1 MAEEAI
7 KQETNEEETVEVTL
21 DDKETK
27 TETKSEEVKSPEVEV
42 EKPEEKKQEES
53 GDELEQYSEGVQKRI
68 NKLTARLRESER
80 REKATM
86 DYAKGVQKELKEMQ
100 TQSKTIDGNFVQEF
114 KNRVTLHEEVLQ
126 KTLRD
131 AINAGDVDAQVK
143 TQTELAKLAQD
154 KQTLLKLE
162 EQRKVAKEQREEIGK
177 ETAQQPT
184 AQPQKADPKAT
195 AWAAKNEWFGA
206 DEPMTLT
213 AFSIHNRFVKEEGW
227 DPQSDDYYTELDKR
241 MRAEFPHKFGV
252 TPQPKATGPAVTSA
266 NRAGGKTN
274 SDKIKLS
281 AREVAIAKKLGIT
294 NEQYARQVQK
304 IRNERGS

>member
-1 MAEEAI
+1 MSEQAL
-7 KQETNEEETVEVTL
+7 KQETEDEAVEVNL
-21 DDKETK
+21 DEAT
-27 TETKSEEVKSPEVEV
+27 TEKSEEIKSPEVEV
-42 EKPEEKKQEES
+42 EKTEEKTQEEK
-53 GDELEQYSEGVQKRI
+53 GDELEQYSDGVQKRI
-68 NKLTARLRESER
+68 NKLTAKLRESER
-80 REKATM
+80 REQATM
-86 DYAKGVQKELKEMQ
+86 DYAKGVQHELKEIQ

-162 EQRKVAKEQREEIGK
+162 GDRAKAKEQREEIGK
-177 ETAQQPT
+177 QVPQRPT

-195 AWAAKNEWFGA
+195 SWAAKNEWFGA

-213 AFSIHNRFVKEEGW
+213 AFSIHNRLVKEEGW
-227 DPQSDDYYTELDKR
+227 DPQSDDYYNELDKR
-241 MRAEFPHKFGV
+241 MRAEFPHKFG
-252 TPQPKATGPAVTSA
+252 TAPQPRANTANGPAVTSA

-274 SDKIKLS
+274 STKIKLS
-281 AREVAIAKKLGIT
+281 GREVAIAKKLGIT

-304 IRNERGS
+304 LRNERGA

>member
-27 TETKSEEVKSPEVEV
+27 TETKSEEIKSPEVEA

-86 DYAKGVQKELKEMQ
+86 DYAKGVQKELKEIQ

-177 ETAQQPT
+177 ETAPQPT
-184 AQPQKADPKAT
+184 AQPPKADPKAT
-195 AWAAKNEWFGA
+195 AWAAKNEWFAA

-213 AFSIHNRFVKEEGW
+213 AFSIHNRLVKEEGW

-252 TPQPKATGPAVTSA
+252 TPQTKATGPAVTSA

-274 SDKIKLS
+274 SNKIKLS
-281 AREVAIAKKLGIT
+281 AREVAIVKKLGIT

>member
-86 DYAKGVQKELKEMQ
+86 DYAKGVQKELKEIQ

-177 ETAQQPT
+177 QTVQQPT
-184 AQPQKADPKAT
+184 AQPQKADRT
-195 AWAAKNEWFGA
+195 C
-206 DEPMTLT
+206 
-213 AFSIHNRFVKEEGW
+213 
-227 DPQSDDYYTELDKR
+227 
-241 MRAEFPHKFGV
+241 
-252 TPQPKATGPAVTSA
+252 
-266 NRAGGKTN
+266 
-274 SDKIKLS
+274 
-281 AREVAIAKKLGIT
+281 
-294 NEQYARQVQK
+294 QVSS
-304 IRNERGS
+304 R

>member
-7 KQETNEEETVEVTL
+7 KQETNEEETIEVTL

-86 DYAKGVQKELKEMQ
+86 DYAKGVQKELKEIQ

-177 ETAQQPT
+177 QTVQQPT

-213 AFSIHNRFVKEEGW
+213 AFSIHNRLVKEEGW
-227 DPQSDDYYTELDKR
+227 DPQSDDYYTELDR
-241 MRAEFPHKFGV
+241 RIAEEFPHKL
-252 TPQPKATGPAVTSA
+252 
-266 NRAGGKTN
+266 GKTGQQSSRPVQTVASASRTAKN
-274 SDKIKLS
+274 SGRRKVKLTS
-281 AREVAIAKKLGIT
+281 SQVAIAKKLGVPL
-294 NEQYARQVQK
+294 EEYAKYVK
-304 IRNERGS
+304 E

>member
-27 TETKSEEVKSPEVEV
+27 TETKSEEIKSPEVEV

-86 DYAKGVQKELKEMQ
+86 DYAKGVQKELKEIQ

-154 KQTLLKLE
+154 KQTLLKL
-162 EQRKVAKEQREEIGK
+162 
-177 ETAQQPT
+177 
-184 AQPQKADPKAT
+184 
-195 AWAAKNEWFGA
+195 N
-206 DEPMTLT
+206 L
-213 AFSIHNRFVKEEGW
+213 
-227 DPQSDDYYTELDKR
+227 
-241 MRAEFPHKFGV
+241 
-252 TPQPKATGPAVTSA
+252 
-266 NRAGGKTN
+266 
-274 SDKIKLS
+274 IKML
-281 AREVAIAKKLGIT
+281 
-294 NEQYARQVQK
+294 
-304 IRNERGS
+304 

>member
-86 DYAKGVQKELKEMQ
+86 DYAKGVQKELKEIQ

-114 KNRVTLHEEVLQ
+114 KNRVTLH
-126 KTLRD
+126 
-131 AINAGDVDAQVK
+131 
-143 TQTELAKLAQD
+143 
-154 KQTLLKLE
+154 
-162 EQRKVAKEQREEIGK
+162 
-177 ETAQQPT
+177 
-184 AQPQKADPKAT
+184 
-195 AWAAKNEWFGA
+195 
-206 DEPMTLT
+206 
-213 AFSIHNRFVKEEGW
+213 
-227 DPQSDDYYTELDKR
+227 
-241 MRAEFPHKFGV
+241 
-252 TPQPKATGPAVTSA
+252 
-266 NRAGGKTN
+266 
-274 SDKIKLS
+274 
-281 AREVAIAKKLGIT
+281 
-294 NEQYARQVQK
+294 
-304 IRNERGS
+304 